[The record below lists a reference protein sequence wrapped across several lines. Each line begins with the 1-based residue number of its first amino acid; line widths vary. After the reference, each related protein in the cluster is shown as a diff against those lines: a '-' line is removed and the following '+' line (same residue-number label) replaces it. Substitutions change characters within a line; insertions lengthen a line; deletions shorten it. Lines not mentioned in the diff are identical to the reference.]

1 MPEINSPKVT
11 MADEDLRSIL
21 RGKNDRGL
29 PSRRWSCP
37 EDDVLAVYT
46 DGALRGIG
54 KKWIEFHLSGCARC
68 RLIVAE
74 AVKAQRE
81 LDLPSPPAELRWKAI
96 GFAEPRPARTRWVW
110 LPAGALA
117 VVAVLVAGS
126 VVLHKPESLMIQSPP
141 SPSAPIIAKS
151 EPPAVP
157 RTVVHDLVRKSTS
170 TEPLLRIV
178 SPRPKSVVSRDQ
190 LKFGWKSIAQASD
203 YEVRVVTSDGD
214 LVWQGQ
220 TEKTDLQVPRDV
232 VVRDGSYFVWIT
244 AYLTDGRLAKSAPL
258 RFVLKQ

>member
-11 MADEDLRSIL
+11 MADEDLRG
-21 RGKNDRGL
+21 RNDRGL
-29 PSRRWSCP
+29 PSRKWSCP

-54 KKWIEFHLSGCARC
+54 KRWVEFHLSGCARC
-68 RLIVAE
+68 RSIVAE

-81 LDLPSPPAELRWKAI
+81 LDLPSPPAELRWEAI
-96 GFAEPRPARTRWVW
+96 GFAAPRPARKRWVW
-110 LPAGALA
+110 LPVGALA
-117 VVAVLVAGS
+117 VVALLVAGS
-126 VVLHKPESLMIQSPP
+126 VVLHKPESLIIQSPP

-151 EPPAVP
+151 EPLAVP
-157 RTVVHDLVRKSTS
+157 RTDVVRKPTS
-170 TEPLLRIV
+170 TEPLLSIV
-178 SPRPKSVVSRDQ
+178 SPRQKSVVSRDQ
-190 LKFGWKSIAQASD
+190 LKFVWKSIAKASY

-220 TEKTDLQVPRDV
+220 TEKTDLQAPRDV
-232 VVRDGSYFVWIT
+232 VVRDGSYFVWVT

-258 RFVLKQ
+258 KFVLNQ